1 MGEGDNERQASAGLR
16 AAIPES
22 RAHVTLRCYHRLS
35 PTEGHQNENKGEI
48 QRGLENRA
56 RAWDQRWRR
65 ERWGGGSREREMQ
78 MRMSKPSPDCSCV
91 PIAYVVKGL

>member
-1 MGEGDNERQASAGLR
+1 MREEDNEQQASAGLR

-35 PTEGHQNENKGEI
+35 STEGHRNENKGEI
-48 QRGLENRA
+48 QRGQENRA

-65 ERWGGGSREREMQ
+65 EEMGRREQRKGNANE
-78 MRMSKPSPDCSCV
+78 PSPDRGCV
-91 PIAYVVKGL
+91 LVAYVVKDL